1 MAGGFRI
8 SESGDARLTQS
19 DDTRITEELQFAS
32 VSLSTSAGY
41 YRIDESLTPN
51 SRTDE
56 QGNNRVSED
65 FDAVVFSVSPDLYL
79 AGSVSLSGG
88 GGVLTA
94 EVIQQLTFA
103 NLSASGSI
111 TSTATADFDGA
122 SNYSAT
128 GSATFDADLLASV
141 STSLSGAGTFVNDG
155 YDFVHGGLFTAE
167 PEETYIRITEA
178 GDTRITEQ
186 SDVRIVQNVLPNAAT
201 STINATYTYIQF
213 SSEAYVKWNGV
224 WTPFTPKVKQDGTW
238 DDPLAIYKKIDA
250 NNWKRAY

>member
-19 DDTRITEELQFAS
+19 DDTRITEELQVAS
-32 VSLSTSAGY
+32 VSLSTSAGF
-41 YRIDESLTPN
+41 YRIDEASN
-51 SRTDE
+51 SRKDGA
-56 QGNNRVSED
+56 GNNRVSED
-65 FDAVVFSVSPDLYL
+65 FDAVVFSTSADLYL
-79 AGSVSLSGG
+79 AASVSLSGG
-88 GGVLTA
+88 GGKVTAAIIRELVFADLT
-94 EVIQQLTFA
+94 
-103 NLSASGSI
+103 ASGSI
-111 TSTATADFDGA
+111 TSTSTADFDGA

-155 YDFVHGGLFTAE
+155 YDFIHGGLFTAE
-167 PEETYIRITEA
+167 PQDEYIRITES

-186 SDVRIVQNVLPNAAT
+186 SDVRIVADVLPNAAQG
-201 STINATYTYIQF
+201 IMDVTYTYIAF
-213 SSEAYVKWNGV
+213 SSIAYVKWNGS
-224 WTPFTPKVKQDGTW
+224 WTEFTPKVKQDGTW

>member
-19 DDTRITEELQFAS
+19 DDTRITEELNFAS
-32 VSLSTSAGY
+32 VSLSTSAGF
-41 YRIDESLTPN
+41 YRIDEASN

-56 QGNNRVSED
+56 AGNNRVSED
-65 FDAVVFSVSPDLYL
+65 FDAVLFSTSADLYL
-79 AGSVSLSGG
+79 AASVSLSGG

-94 EVIQQLTFA
+94 EVIRQLSFA

-111 TSTATADFDGA
+111 TSTSTADFNGI
-122 SNYSAT
+122 SNYTAT

-141 STSLSGAGTFVNDG
+141 STSLSGAGTFANDG
-155 YDFVHGGLFTAE
+155 YTFVHGGLFTAAPQDE
-167 PEETYIRITEA
+167 YTRITEA
-178 GDTRITEQ
+178 GDTRITEN
-186 SDVRIVQNVLPNAAT
+186 SDVRIVADAIPLNAASGQIT
-201 STINATYTYIQF
+201 ATYTYIAF
-213 SSEAYVKWNGV
+213 SSTAYVKWNGQ
-224 WTPFTPKVKQDGTW
+224 WTEFTPKVKQDGSW